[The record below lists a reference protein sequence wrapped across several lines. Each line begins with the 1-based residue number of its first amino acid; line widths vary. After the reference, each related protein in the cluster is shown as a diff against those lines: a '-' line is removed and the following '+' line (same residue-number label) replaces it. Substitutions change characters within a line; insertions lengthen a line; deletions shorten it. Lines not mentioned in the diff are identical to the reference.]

1 MTAPERG
8 ESEDVGLSSSLVRH
22 PNFGPCRNVCC
33 RNCPGGLLTR
43 RKRIPIFCLRTHR
56 LPPFGPLLAS
66 FWGRRLAGPFAQIL
80 VASIFYGV
88 SQRSNPQRCGYFGDP
103 TRECHCTPP
112 MIRRHVSKISG
123 PLLDRVDIQIEVPAP
138 SEDAV
143 SIRGRVMEARAR
155 QAERYRAE
163 KNIYSNAQMMP
174 KMIRKVCRGREAAGE
189 CDCEPGLVRAGA

>member
-1 MTAPERG
+1 MLGCPPALFATPISVPVEMFAAG
-8 ESEDVGLSSSLVRH
+8 T
-22 PNFGPCRNVCC
+22 
-33 RNCPGGLLTR
+33 CPGGLLTR